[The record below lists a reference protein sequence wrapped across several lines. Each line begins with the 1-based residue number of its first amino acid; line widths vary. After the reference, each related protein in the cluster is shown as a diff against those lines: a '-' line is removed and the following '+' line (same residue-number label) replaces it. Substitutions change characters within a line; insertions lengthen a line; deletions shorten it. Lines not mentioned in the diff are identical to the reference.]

1 MEPLSKRSTASDP
14 MIGGLLRLL
23 SETVRDQILSD
34 VGARGYTDIRRAHL
48 SVFQFPSP
56 DGVAPSVLAARAH
69 MTKQSMNYLLG
80 ELEDRGYLERRR
92 TATDRRSRELFL
104 TSRGKR
110 LMEAMRSSVR
120 EIEDTWRRLL
130 GRDRFGNM
138 KSALMDVYES
148 GSRKKAAS

>member
-1 MEPLSKRSTASDP
+1 MTPSSKRSFASEP
-14 MIGGLLRLL
+14 LIGGLLRLL

-56 DGVAPSVLAARAH
+56 DGVAPSVLATRAN

-80 ELEDRGYLERRR
+80 ELEDRGYLERRH
-92 TATDRRSRELFL
+92 TATDGRSREIFL

-110 LMEAMRSSVR
+110 LVEVMRSSVR
-120 EIEDTWRRLL
+120 EIEETWRRLL
-130 GRDRFGNM
+130 GKDRFGEM
-138 KSALMDVYES
+138 KSSLMDVYES
-148 GSRKKAAS
+148 HSTKEAAR